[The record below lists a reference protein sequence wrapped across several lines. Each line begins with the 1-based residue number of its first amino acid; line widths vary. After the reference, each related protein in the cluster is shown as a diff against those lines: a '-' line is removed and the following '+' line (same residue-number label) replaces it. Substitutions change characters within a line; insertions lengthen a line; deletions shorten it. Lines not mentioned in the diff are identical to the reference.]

1 MAEPPISAST
11 RMTLSIAPADM
22 RIPLRFV
29 VPIST
34 NRPRSGSRLF
44 RQWLCEGNRLSPG
57 TRLAPED
64 PATTKKCRSKTRV
77 SLASPPSQN
86 LLPQRIVLRH
96 RVAVID
102 TVTLKLRLERL
113 PAVCDRPHVLRP
125 NTALL
130 DAEDPLGETVGQ
142 QPKSFGAGI
151 YAYCIAKRLAETWRT
166 RRVPTEIAGV
176 PPVLRIAVIG
186 WLHRSEE

>member
-1 MAEPPISAST
+1 
-11 RMTLSIAPADM
+11 
-22 RIPLRFV
+22 
-29 VPIST
+29 
-34 NRPRSGSRLF
+34 
-44 RQWLCEGNRLSPG
+44 
-57 TRLAPED
+57 
-64 PATTKKCRSKTRV
+64 V

-166 RRVPTEIAGV
+166 RRVQTEIAGV
-176 PPVLRIAVIG
+176 PLVLRIAVIG
-186 WLHRSEE
+186 WLHTKRIQRLKPGDGLFFATDATLGIVGLSFAHRRTYFAARELHPLFQDTAIATLALCRCGFMDQFLVDGVLFAICRREPL